1 MKKLE
6 SLNSLKFN
14 SISKNEMSNV
24 FGGDKV
30 YVGGCATGP
39 GATGECQCD
48 KYSADSKHTYTENGV
63 ITYDYTYHRTSAV
76 YANDPS
82 PYKDSCQ

>member
-24 FGGDKV
+24 FGGEKV
-30 YVGGCATGP
+30 YVGGCATG
-39 GATGECQCD
+39 GGGSGCN
-48 KYSADSKHTYTENGV
+48 KYSADSEHHYEENGV
-63 ITYDYTYHRTSAV
+63 TTNEYTYHMISRV
-76 YANDPS
+76 YAGDSS
-82 PYKDSCQ
+82 PYPTSCQ